1 MSRGLG
7 ATIERRIHTRWC
19 DDESARCNGSNQHD
33 PPGAFSA
40 PMPPSTIISMFNATS
55 SPVPRCETSR
65 RSQSTVAG
73 CSRSR
78 MKPDSPRLSSVTVT
92 KPTEC
97 IPPTSN
103 AHLVPPLTAAKSE
116 GPSAGVESVQRGCS
130 CASPCRCLGSLT
142 PGRDTRPD
150 AGYLREEPGA
160 GKLHARI
167 CEGKSRMAELLDRD
181 RGRAGEST
189 NQDSARPPSGDRVIQ

>member
-116 GPSAGVESVQRGCS
+116 GPSAGVESVQGDARALPLAVASDHSPLGGTRG
-130 CASPCRCLGSLT
+130 LT
-142 PGRDTRPD
+142 RVTF
-150 AGYLREEPGA
+150 
-160 GKLHARI
+160 
-167 CEGKSRMAELLDRD
+167 GKSRVRESCTPGSVRAKAEWLSYSTVTGGGRVSRPTRTARD
-181 RGRAGEST
+181 HL
-189 NQDSARPPSGDRVIQ
+189 RVTG